1 MALSFVLISEQLVAE
16 SGAIVRGRN
25 GARSVVTV
33 GVERYVELGAA
44 AQHSL
49 GEVSLRVGWLQSSR
63 LRCQWD
69 VTTRRVFHNH

>member
-44 AQHSL
+44 AQHWLGGSL
-49 GEVSLRVGWLQSSR
+49 AQSR
-63 LRCQWD
+63 PAPIQ
-69 VTTRRVFHNH
+69 